1 MPIGQF
7 SGAVCKMY
15 VRRRSKLKRLCT
27 QARKLTPIIISD
39 LRRYVHT
46 YMYVCSRYS
55 VYFQIEAIGGDV
67 VCPSDRLPLHVLIR
81 ESFCWGRSDDARVHT
96 HTHTE
101 TRSLGVC
108 VLYTRRSSPLC
119 TKLDPLSWNGQ
130 VPLLSSCSF
139 IMIEVCRYFQICSHA
154 WLRWH

>member
-1 MPIGQF
+1 MYYFPNRIFFSKIAFTGIVTLLFTSTVERLMPIGQF

-39 LRRYVHT
+39 VRRSIHM

-81 ESFCWGRSDDARVHT
+81 ESFC
-96 HTHTE
+96 
-101 TRSLGVC
+101 
-108 VLYTRRSSPLC
+108 
-119 TKLDPLSWNGQ
+119 
-130 VPLLSSCSF
+130 
-139 IMIEVCRYFQICSHA
+139 
-154 WLRWH
+154 